1 MFVKPTKPMIAIA
14 ARKRAAWHPMTYRQ
28 GFQTS

>member
-1 MFVKPTKPMIAIA
+1 MFVKPAKPMIAIA
-14 ARKRAAWHPMTYRQ
+14 AHKCAAWHPMAYRQ